1 MKQLI
6 SLAKACLM
14 VAGITAASASGAA
27 PFTASGG
34 TTLNLTTLT
43 DRFDPTWL
51 GSVSDYASRFDLTSL
66 LRGATLQA
74 SVQGNLTFT
83 LVGFEAGYNNAFTAG
98 GQRLDNR
105 SGSVKLLGT
114 SFSQASATPGP
125 LSYGFL
131 SNGFGALFSNGSN
144 STGVILSNDRTEALL
159 MFNDTF
165 SDRDFDDM
173 VVLASISPVP
183 EPETFAML
191 LAGLGV
197 LAAVARRQKRRST
210 TDKLAV

>member
-1 MKQLI
+1 
-6 SLAKACLM
+6 
-14 VAGITAASASGAA
+14 
-27 PFTASGG
+27 
-34 TTLNLTTLT
+34 
-43 DRFDPTWL
+43 
-51 GSVSDYASRFDLTSL
+51 
-66 LRGATLQA
+66 
-74 SVQGNLTFT
+74 
-83 LVGFEAGYNNAFTAG
+83 
-98 GQRLDNR
+98 
-105 SGSVKLLGT
+105 
-114 SFSQASATPGP
+114 
-125 LSYGFL
+125 
-131 SNGFGALFSNGSN
+131 
-144 STGVILSNDRTEALL
+144 